1 MAKTKLKFDA
11 AQLKD
16 FCSIYEEQ
24 PMPDGFGGTTGMG
37 WVLIA
42 SPRCKMNIK
51 TKTSQIQEQGGSWGF
66 YQVYEFVIRTNPNYN
81 IEKDMELRSNGV
93 KYVIRGVAPSET
105 NPRYTII
112 YTETKQ

>member
-16 FCSIYEEQ
+16 FCEIYEEQ
-24 PMPDGFGGTTGMG
+24 PIPDGFGGTTGME

-51 TKTSQIQEQGGSWGF
+51 TKTSQIQEQGGSWGL

-81 IEKDMELRSNGV
+81 IQKDMELRSNGIS
-93 KYVIRGVAPSET
+93 YVIRGVAPSET